1 MLVRAHPRSSSHD
14 LGSMHDGELAVR
26 KWLEGQLRD
35 PDLVELNRR
44 RTEDVLARIA
54 VLRARTGPL
63 RPSVRHLMRA
73 GLAERRLDWLLL
85 ACGLP
90 LLRLPGRDRLLG
102 LRRRLLH
109 RPNL

>member
-1 MLVRAHPRSSSHD
+1 
-14 LGSMHDGELAVR
+14 
-26 KWLEGQLRD
+26 
-35 PDLVELNRR
+35 
-44 RTEDVLARIA
+44 
-54 VLRARTGPL
+54 
-63 RPSVRHLMRA
+63 MRA